1 MMLLQ
6 VFLQLAVLWTRIHGF
21 SYTYDV
27 LRPKFYRE
35 FTQMCSKYPFYHN
48 YLNNL
53 KYPPGR
59 FVVFVF
65 QEANLKTGG
74 MGDRMAGLL
83 TAAGMAIRYNRTLII
98 RSQNGLDKLF
108 RPFLPRED
116 EKRLSNVIQYG
127 NGSYGLD
134 WARYKRSYERVDA
147 TELDLYFCINHSAIK
162 NKMEGKCAP
171 SGKDPSQPIILF
183 RGNRCYMCHWYMNKR
198 AAARKQILHAI
209 GGNGRDD
216 DLYRVA
222 GCLLRLALWPT
233 DYFWSK
239 VDEAFNRHY
248 DELKA
253 KKVIANTNERYVTL
267 EYHLSL
273 IPKYVFTLHYR
284 CGDATWKLRKPVE
297 YCQHSFLY
305 NKTNARFQKV
315 RYNIPPHEESPNMV
329 YGTPDT
335 IARCARQMLLDLT
348 KNMNASTEHNLPID
362 TKVAVNLLSDNI
374 GSYTQ
379 MYNIIQWQNLVRAP
393 HTCHIDLDHSFE
405 CLVDTAVS
413 WFIMAMSDYFVVPS
427 NDDNVPVSGFSRY
440 AAIYGMKE
448 ASLVNGRTCKV
459 IDRSP
464 LSRKHH
470 ENWFCH
476 IPW

>member
-1 MMLLQ
+1 MLFL
-6 VFLQLAVLWTRIHGF
+6 VISLYFLQFIWITYVNST
-21 SYTYDV
+21 SYVHDI
-27 LRPKFYRE
+27 LKPQFYRE

-98 RSQNGLDKLF
+98 RSQNGLEKLF
-108 RPFLPRED
+108 RPYIPPED
-116 EKRLSNVIQYG
+116 EDSLVGLVKYG
-127 NGSYGLD
+127 NGSHDLD
-134 WARYKRSYERVDA
+134 WARYNLSYENREE
-147 TELDLYFCINHSAIK
+147 TELNISYCINHSAYL
-162 NKMEGKCAP
+162 NPMENKCAHLGINP
-171 SGKDPSQPIILF
+171 EQQIIVF
-183 RGNRCYMCHWYMNKR
+183 RGNRCYLCYWYMNKQ
-198 AAARKQILHAI
+198 AKARHQLIRAI
-209 GGNGRDD
+209 GGKGRYD

-222 GCLLRLALWPT
+222 GCLLRLTLWPT

-239 VDEAFNRHY
+239 VDEAYQKHY
-248 DELKA
+248 QFLLQMNLLPTSIDKS
-253 KKVIANTNERYVTL
+253 RPL
-267 EYHLSL
+267 EFSRSIL
-273 IPKYVFTLHYR
+273 PKYVFTLHFR
-284 CGDATWKLRKPVE
+284 CGDAAWKAKPIE
-297 YCQHSFLY
+297 YCQHSFRY
-305 NKTNARFQKV
+305 NHNISNSPIQKLRF
-315 RYNIPPHEESPNMV
+315 NIPPHEESPNMV

-335 IARCARQMLLDLT
+335 IARCARERLLGLLGDE
-348 KNMNASTEHNLPID
+348 ASQKQPVY

-374 GSYTQ
+374 GSYNQ
-379 MYNIIQWQNLVRAP
+379 MNNILQWKNLVQAP

-405 CLVDTAVS
+405 CLADTTVY

-427 NDDNVPVSGFSRY
+427 NDENVPVSGFSRY
-440 AAIYGMKE
+440 AAVYGLKE
-448 ASLVNGRTCKV
+448 GSLINGRTCQLIV
-459 IDRSP
+459 RGP

-476 IPW
+476 IPQ